1 MDETARINS
10 HFIDH
15 ERLDRLHDGSRSQII
30 SVLHLFLDE
39 VMPDFGP
46 LDEAVRQHQWPE
58 AADMA
63 HKIVPWVG
71 MVGLTTL
78 ETELRNLEIR
88 AKTTPDADGVTD
100 QWLRFKTGLNQ
111 AVPLLR
117 QELARLS

>member
-1 MDETARINS
+1 MNQPTRTTNHA
-10 HFIDH
+10 IDH
-15 ERLDRLHDGSRSQII
+15 DRLDRLHDGSRNQIV

-39 VMPDFGP
+39 VMPDFDP

-78 ETELRNLEIR
+78 EMELRDLEIR
-88 AKTTPDADGVTD
+88 AKTKPDAEGVTNH
-100 QWLRFKTGLNQ
+100 WLRFKTGLNQ
-111 AVPLLR
+111 ALPLLR
-117 QELARLS
+117 QELDRLS